1 MRVLIVKTSSM
12 GDVIHTLPALT
23 DAASE
28 VPDVRFHWVVE
39 EALDEIPAWHPAVE
53 RVIPVALRRW
63 RRRPIAA
70 LISGQWRGFR
80 KSIKATDFDKV
91 IDAQGLIKSAW
102 IARMARG
109 HRCGFARAAAREPLA
124 ALAYRERHAI
134 PRGQHAV
141 NRLRQLFAACL
152 GYTLPG
158 GAPDYGI
165 DASRFHCAAT
175 VEPYVVFLHGT
186 TWTSK
191 LWPEKYWL
199 ELARLASDAENKIY
213 LPWGDD
219 QERARVE
226 RIAAEVPNVRVL
238 DKLSLSGLAEVLS
251 AARAVAAVDTGLA
264 HLAAA
269 LSIPCVTVYGA
280 TRPGLTGTVGAG
292 QVQLRAQFECSP
304 CLRRECSYTGPAEVN
319 PACYASV
326 DPAKVWH
333 EMQTLMTQAE
343 DTHRVPL

>member
-39 EALDEIPAWHPAVE
+39 EALAEISAWHPAVE

-70 LISGQWRGFR
+70 ITSGEWRRFR
-80 KSIKATDFDKV
+80 RAIKATEFDKV

-109 HRCGFARAAAREPLA
+109 HRCGFARAVARESLA
-124 ALAYRERHAI
+124 ALTYHERYAVQ
-134 PRGQHAV
+134 RGQHAV

-158 GAPDYGI
+158 SAPNYGV
-165 DASRFHCAAT
+165 DTSRFRTAAK
-175 VEPYVVFLHGT
+175 VDPYVVFLHGT
-186 TWTSK
+186 TWNSK

-199 ELARLASDAENKIY
+199 DLARLASGAGYNVY

-219 QERARVE
+219 EERARAE
-226 RIAAEVPNVRVL
+226 RIAAQEPKASVL
-238 DKLSLSGLAEVLS
+238 DKLPLSRLAEILS
-251 AARAVAAVDTGLA
+251 AARAVASVDTGLG

-280 TRPGLTGTVGAG
+280 TQPALTGTVGAG
-292 QVQLRAQFECSP
+292 QVQVRAEFECSP

-326 DPAKVWH
+326 APAKVWG
-333 EMQTLMTQAE
+333 EMQSVM
-343 DTHRVPL
+343 H

>member
-28 VPDVRFHWVVE
+28 ISDVRFHWVVE
-39 EALDEIPAWHPAVE
+39 ESLAEIPAWHPAVE

-63 RRRPIAA
+63 RRRPISA
-70 LISGQWRGFR
+70 LTSGEWRRFR
-80 KSIKATDFDKV
+80 SAMKATNFDKI

-109 HRCGFARAAAREPLA
+109 HRCGFARVAAREPLA

-152 GYTLPG
+152 GYTPPG
-158 GAPDYGI
+158 GAPDYGV
-165 DASRFHCAAT
+165 DTSRFRTAVT
-175 VEPYVVFLHGT
+175 SEPYVVFLHGT
-186 TWTSK
+186 TWNSK

-199 ELARLASDAENKIY
+199 GLARLASGAGYKIY

-219 QERARVE
+219 AERSRAE
-226 RIAAEVPNVRVL
+226 RIAAEEPHARVL
-238 DKLSLSGLAEVLS
+238 DKLPLSDLAGILR
-251 AARAVAAVDTGLA
+251 AARAVAAVDTGLG
-264 HLAAA
+264 HLAAV
-269 LSIPCVTVYGA
+269 LSVPCVTVYGA
-280 TRPGLTGTVGAG
+280 TQPGLIGTIGAG
-292 QVQLRAQFECSP
+292 QVHLRAEFECSP

-326 DPAKVWH
+326 APAKVWG
-333 EMQTLMTQAE
+333 EMQSVMRQ
-343 DTHRVPL
+343 V